1 MDIKGKITK
10 ILDAQTVAKKDGSG
24 NWIKQNFLVETEEK
38 YNNLFCFEVFGDEKV
53 QNFQK
58 FNKVGQEVNVEF
70 NVSTNEF
77 KGSYYTSLSA
87 WKIMSVG
94 VNNDNEKYKGKKELT
109 EDLGGILPND
119 EEDETLPF

>member
-1 MDIKGKITK
+1 MEIKGKITK
-10 ILDAQTVAKKDGSG
+10 ILDAQTGAKKDGSG

>member
-1 MDIKGKITK
+1 MEIKGKITK
-10 ILDAQTVAKKDGSG
+10 ILDAVTGEKKDGSG
-24 NWIKQNFLVETEEK
+24 TWIKQNFIVETEEK

-58 FNKVGQEVNVEF
+58 FNKLGQEVNVEF

-77 KGSYYTSLSA
+77 RGNYYTSLSA

-109 EDLGGILPND
+109 ENLGGSLPND
-119 EEDETLPF
+119 DEDDMPF

>member
-1 MDIKGKITK
+1 MEIKGKITK
-10 ILDAQTVAKKDGSG
+10 ILDAQTAAKKDGSG

-109 EDLGGILPND
+109 EDLGGVLPND
-119 EEDETLPF
+119 EEENDMPF